1 MGKTYKDS
9 KDKKDDKWMQK
20 AFSRNKGKLH
30 RELGV
35 SEDKNISVKKLNKAM
50 HSKNSSLKKEANLA
64 KIGRKYG
71 GRGR

>member
-35 SEDKNISVKKLNKAM
+35 SEDKNIPVKKLNKAM